1 MGRISI
7 FSGMFCTILM
17 SFQAFA
23 VGPDENTLR
32 LFLRTKLNYPISN
45 SCLVMEQ
52 MAGDP
57 TGPFEQTDYCN
68 EGELKG
74 LKSLTGK
81 VYRVVDGDTIHF
93 YAKNK
98 LYAIRML
105 GIDTPEL
112 HFKSI
117 AQPRWGL
124 IAKQSL
130 LSMVAS
136 GDTITLELDKT
147 RCDRY
152 GRVLGHVFK
161 NGVNLNFEQ
170 VRRGFAANYCI
181 APNILHCDAYSMA
194 YLKANQE
201 GLGIHRDS
209 CFVTPY
215 VWRRGMSGELMN
227 KSLKDS
233 RTNEIY
239 SPGEYYRVP
248 VAYRV
253 FFAETVEQ

>member
-1 MGRISI
+1 MVQRSVFMAI
-7 FSGMFCTILM
+7 FGSILM
-17 SFQAFA
+17 SLSAVADVPSEQA
-23 VGPDENTLR
+23 LR
-32 LFLRTKLNYPISN
+32 AFLQTQLKVSISN
-45 SCLVMEQ
+45 SCSVIERTG
-52 MAGDP
+52 GDP
-57 TGPFEQTDYCN
+57 SGPFEQTDYCN
-68 EGELKG
+68 ESAFYG
-74 LKSLTGK
+74 LKTITGK

-93 YAKNK
+93 YVKSK

-112 HFKSI
+112 HFKGT
-117 AQPRWGL
+117 AQPRWGM

-130 LSMVAS
+130 LSMVGP
-136 GDTITLELDKT
+136 GDTITLELDQT

-170 VRRGFAANYCI
+170 VRRGYAANYCI
-181 APNILHCDAYSMA
+181 APNTLHCDAYSMA
-194 YLKANQE
+194 YRKAEQDR
-201 GLGIHRDS
+201 LGAHTDP

-215 VWRRGMSGELMN
+215 VWRRGMSGEVMN
-227 KSLKDS
+227 KRLKDS
-233 RTNEIY
+233 RTDEIY

-253 FFAETVEQ
+253 FFTETN